1 MSQFRVVTSL
11 TFLGAGA
18 ISLTAASALSERGV
32 ADERQEH
39 RDNADPQVPAYKYLQ
54 TPPHL
59 ASGDHSTFWVT

>member
-11 TFLGAGA
+11 TFLGRGCD
-18 ISLTAASALSERGV
+18 LVDGRERVERAGV